1 MFVFILYVRNV
12 EKNMLIVNKI
22 NTCQQ
27 YQQGNVSIKLNY
39 AQNFPMQKPYN
50 LYTQNPT
57 FTGNFQKI
65 TNFINTKY
73 VELQLRRV
81 LQEFGGIAEKL
92 DENKKP
98 LSDILSEKCGNLISY
113 VQKKTGTNF
122 ISEPVDNNFSKIES
136 LIKEQKIT
144 PSIKEQKELS
154 KRFSLAAS
162 RKTLISNMLEPLEFI
177 KHSKIFN
184 NSSNA
189 IQEAINR
196 IGRAIRCFGLSKD
209 VKEIIIKAKKD
220 LGVKLDI
227 PDSLD
232 LAKHIYTEL
241 GNYKK
246 SGHALPEEVSF
257 NDFDFLTKHNPA
269 LSANYISG
277 TKPKNY
283 EEIIAKYPSLAET
296 FNKKQ
301 IAFNPIFLLLR
312 QTGEDYKTI
321 SEDLRHELGH
331 FWHNLEIGDEA
342 FHSKKMNNID
352 GFLSSDDIDF
362 LSNLKSKLREKVCFI
377 TDLNIE
383 EPNEDLSKTL
393 PDLQNIIE
401 HRQDLEIEDIADN
414 KVIKKFNQIIQKL
427 EKINSITLK
436 QFSDCSEE
444 AIYALTSPNELVAFA
459 IQKSKSRHYSKDFID
474 ILKSIGLPEKI
485 NLNSQ

>member
-1 MFVFILYVRNV
+1 
-12 EKNMLIVNKI
+12 MLAVNKI
-22 NTCQQ
+22 NTYQQ
-27 YQQGNVSIKLNY
+27 YQQGNLSIKPNY

-50 LYTQNPT
+50 LRTQNPT

-73 VELQLRRV
+73 VEFQLKRV
-81 LQEFGGIAEKL
+81 LQEFEGIAEKL
-92 DENKKP
+92 DINKKP
-98 LSDILSEKCGNLISY
+98 LSDILSEKCRNLISY

-122 ISEPVDNNFSKIES
+122 ISEPVDNNFSKIEN
-136 LIKEQKIT
+136 LIKEQEIT
-144 PSIKEQKELS
+144 PSAKEQKELL
-154 KRFSLAAS
+154 KRFTLAVS
-162 RKTLISNMLEPLEFI
+162 RKILINNCTEALRFFKNLKDFQS
-177 KHSKIFN
+177 HSVN
-184 NSSNA
+184 
-189 IQEAINR
+189 IQMVLDKLDT
-196 IGRAIRCFGLSKD
+196 AIRLLGLSKE
-209 VKEIIIKAKKD
+209 VKEVALKAQND

-232 LAKHIYTEL
+232 LAKYIYTEL

-246 SGHALPEEVSF
+246 LGHALPEEVSF

-301 IAFNPIFLLLR
+301 ITFNPIFLLSR

-321 SEDLRHELGH
+321 SEDLRHEFGH

-362 LSNLKSKLREKVCFI
+362 LSSLKSKLREKVCFI

-383 EPNEDLSKTL
+383 ETNENLSKTL

-401 HRQDLEIEDIADN
+401 HKQDLEIEDIVDN
-414 KVIKKFNQIIQKL
+414 KVINKFNQIIQKL
-427 EKINSITLK
+427 EKISLITLR

-459 IQKSKSRHYSKDFID
+459 IQKSKSHHYSKDFID